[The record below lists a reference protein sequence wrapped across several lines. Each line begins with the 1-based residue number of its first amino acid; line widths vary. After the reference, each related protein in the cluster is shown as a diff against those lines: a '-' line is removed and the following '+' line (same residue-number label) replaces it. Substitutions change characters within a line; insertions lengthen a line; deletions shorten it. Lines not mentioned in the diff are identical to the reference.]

1 MRILHRLTSII
12 TGLLL
17 LQLTLATSISACVA
31 FGTGVEE
38 VAAEH
43 AGMTMASTSSERTVP
58 AQLAAEA
65 SVQQPDD
72 RSCGAASGES
82 SCPTPTGE
90 GSCFAVATCGPTVLA
105 PAVASTDVSPSRTAL
120 AITSP
125 SSRPT
130 TRTTLPELPPP
141 RA

>member
-17 LQLTLATSISACVA
+17 IQLTLATSISAWVT

-38 VAAEH
+38 IAAEH
-43 AGMTMASTSSERTVP
+43 AGMSMASTSQERTVT

-65 SVQQPDD
+65 SLQQPGD
-72 RSCGAASGES
+72 RSCGATSDES
-82 SCPTPTGE
+82 TCPMPTSA
-90 GSCFAVATCGPTVLA
+90 GSCCAVTTCGPTVLA
-105 PAVASTDVSPSRTAL
+105 LAVSSIDVSTPRTAL
-120 AITSP
+120 AITSLI
-125 SSRPT
+125 SRPT

>member
-1 MRILHRLTSII
+1 MKILHRLTSII

-17 LQLTLATSISACVA
+17 LQLTLATSISACVT
-31 FGTGVEE
+31 FGTGVVE

-43 AGMTMASTSSERTVP
+43 AGMSMASTSPERTVP

-65 SVQQPDD
+65 SVQQPGD

-82 SCPTPTGE
+82 TCPMPSSE
-90 GSCFAVATCGPTVLA
+90 GSCSALATCGPTVLA
-105 PAVASTDVSPSRTAL
+105 PAVASADVSPSRTAL

-125 SSRPT
+125 ISTPT